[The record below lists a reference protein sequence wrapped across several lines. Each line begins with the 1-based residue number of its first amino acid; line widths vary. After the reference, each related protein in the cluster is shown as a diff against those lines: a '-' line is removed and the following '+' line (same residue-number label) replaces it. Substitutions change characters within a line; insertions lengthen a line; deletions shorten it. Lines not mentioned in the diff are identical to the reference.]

1 MRRIVF
7 SVMIALLLFVCPV
20 ALHAAATDEFGP
32 AGFGQN
38 SHEGLGGETRT
49 MDDVARGVSDIE
61 PSAGPSKTI
70 KTDTEKEL
78 EREYGVD
85 VEQTI
90 IDRGDSETLTRDR
103 MGDGDVGLFYE
114 HKKDGRVQDDQ
125 DAIGI
130 ELRLLE
136 FD

>member
-1 MRRIVF
+1 
-7 SVMIALLLFVCPV
+7 
-20 ALHAAATDEFGP
+20 
-32 AGFGQN
+32 
-38 SHEGLGGETRT
+38 
-49 MDDVARGVSDIE
+49 
-61 PSAGPSKTI
+61 
-70 KTDTEKEL
+70 
-78 EREYGVD
+78 
-85 VEQTI
+85 
-90 IDRGDSETLTRDR
+90 